1 MLTQIYHKHLP
12 MNSDLFLLN
21 QFNKIKESFKL
32 IGRILYLTKKV
43 FML

>member
-1 MLTQIYHKHLP
+1 

-21 QFNKIKESFKL
+21 QYKKVKKTFKL
-32 IGRILYLTKKV
+32 IGNIMYLTKKV